1 MTGHALIG
9 VEALDG
15 LRSQP
20 HFELVLH
27 QLIRHRVVMAV
38 DLDVVV
44 DVDAHFFPFGVDVR
58 VFRQRL
64 QRGLVDGLEDRPA

>member
-1 MTGHALIG
+1 LVG

-15 LRSQP
+15 VRGEP
-20 HFELVLH
+20 HFELVFH
-27 QLIRHRVVMAV
+27 QLVRHRVVVTV

-44 DVDAHFFPFGVDVR
+44 DVYPHLFPFGVDIR

-64 QRGLVDGLEDRPA
+64 QRGLVDGLEG